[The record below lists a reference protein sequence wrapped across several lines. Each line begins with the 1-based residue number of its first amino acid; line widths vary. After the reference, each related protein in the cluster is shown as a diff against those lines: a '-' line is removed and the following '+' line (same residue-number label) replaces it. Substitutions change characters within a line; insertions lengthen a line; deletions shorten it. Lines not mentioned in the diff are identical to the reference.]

1 MATDRKSRLLE
12 FADWAAANIT
22 GDEKG
27 ESLLFLNKLFQ
38 AFGQKG
44 LLEVGGT
51 PEFRIR
57 KAKED
62 GGGTAFAD
70 YVWKPLVLIEMKKR
84 GTDLRRTYRQAFDYW
99 TRLVPNY
106 DGGQEANHRIGLQDS
121 RGSRM
126 IYVCVPRIVPATL
139 RFKASH

>member
-1 MATDRKSRLLE
+1 VRVLDR
-12 FADWAAANIT
+12 
-22 GDEKG
+22 
-27 ESLLFLNKLFQ
+27 LFQ

-51 PEFRIR
+51 AEFRIR

-70 YVWKPLVLIEMKKR
+70 YVWKPHVLIEMKKR

-99 TRLVPNY
+99 TRLVPGRPNY
-106 DGGQEANHRIGLQDS
+106 VILSNFDEFWGYDFDS
-121 RGSRM
+121 F
-126 IYVCVPRIVPATL
+126 PNE
-139 RFKASH
+139 